1 MNVVHMMNG
10 PIKVRKEFI
19 TKSFRLRRPALTRT
33 WNARLGWPHFG
44 SNSPMYVAKFQSNA
58 RGMPGWGG
66 GGMGGFEIDWYIRME
81 CPLLNSEVHNPR
93 NIRVIYI
100 AC

>member
-1 MNVVHMMNG
+1 
-10 PIKVRKEFI
+10 
-19 TKSFRLRRPALTRT
+19 
-33 WNARLGWPHFG
+33 
-44 SNSPMYVAKFQSNA
+44 MYVAKFQSNA
-58 RGMPGWGG
+58 RGMPGWGGG